1 MVVHNRYSLNSKSS
15 NKNNKQKLMI
25 PSIFLALF
33 SETKQDPDFHYRHKR
48 EKLKDMKQTQL
59 TKTVLQTS

>member
-25 PSIFLALF
+25 SSIFLALF
-33 SETKQDPDFHYRHKR
+33 SETKQDPDFHYKHKR
-48 EKLKDMKQTQL
+48 EKRKDMKQTQL